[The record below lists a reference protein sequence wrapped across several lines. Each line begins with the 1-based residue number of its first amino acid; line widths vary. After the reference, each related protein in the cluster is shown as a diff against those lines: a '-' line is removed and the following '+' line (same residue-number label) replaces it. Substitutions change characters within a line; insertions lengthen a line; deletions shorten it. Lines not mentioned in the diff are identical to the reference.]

1 MGTLVSDLRVKSF
14 NLSLLNMMLAV
25 GFPYIAFIML
35 RYVYS
40 ILNLLRVFTM
50 KDVLF
55 CQMFFLR

>member
-55 CQMFFLR
+55 CQMFFLH